1 MDTLIGVFTSRERAQ
16 QTVKELLDQ
25 RVPQDAV
32 VFMPGPAPDEKSSE
46 QLAYSGEESGERPS
60 FIVVRTDQPE
70 IVKTAAEILDR
81 MGISAQWRTS
91 GRMKTAARQTGDISV
106 VDVQGVITLGE
117 GNIMLREVVSG
128 LLAKGHKRILLN
140 LRGVEYVDSSGLGE
154 LIKTHTTLQ
163 RQGGQLKIVNL
174 NQKVQQLFQATSLF
188 KVFDVYKDE
197 ESAILSFGQLAKG
210 A

>member
-1 MDTLIGVFTSRERAQ
+1 M
-16 QTVKELLDQ
+16 
-25 RVPQDAV
+25 
-32 VFMPGPAPDEKSSE
+32 
-46 QLAYSGEESGERPS
+46 
-60 FIVVRTDQPE
+60 VRTDQPE
-70 IVKTAAEILDR
+70 IVKMAAEILDR

-128 LLAKGHKRILLN
+128 LLAKGNKRILLN

-174 NQKVQQLFQATSLF
+174 NQKVQQLFQATSLH